1 MQPSPE
7 EPRCPFCYFKIEQP
21 KELQSRKI
29 VEFPI
34 GVCEHCGGVY
44 AYDATGHNMGAAFI
58 EAILFACNDDDH
70 LAFSLSHGDD
80 YTDAIVGNYDII
92 THSIVPD
99 KIYNDRYVRGALLF
113 VKLFDQFHEVT
124 KEKVREKIKTS
135 LPINKTRLHSEK
147 FSKAIVRQYALE
159 NKREELIALAEEDTR
174 VMNELKRMLYAP
186 DESLRWQI
194 IDMLGEVSK
203 KVGERRPDIISK
215 ILSGLLQ
222 NAANPGSSAWGSLEA
237 AASILS
243 TNPDLFGEFS
253 PALLSFLKQQT
264 LRKEVTWAIGKVAA
278 VKPDLVKYAFR
289 ALSSFLADTDPT
301 LRGYA
306 AWALGNIGYNDVIEE
321 LKKLET
327 DHEKLRIFKDGELK
341 EVTVALLSKEA
352 LEKIGKP
359 K

>member
-1 MQPSPE
+1 MKASPE
-7 EPRCPFCYFKIEQP
+7 EPRCPFCYYKIEQP

-29 VEFPI
+29 VEFPV
-34 GVCEHCGGVY
+34 GVCEHCGVVY

-58 EAILFACNDDDH
+58 EALLFSCNEDDY

-80 YTDAIVGNYDII
+80 YTDAVVGNYDII
-92 THSIVPD
+92 THTIVSD
-99 KIYNDRYVRGALLF
+99 KIFNDRYVRGALIF
-113 VKLFDQFHEVT
+113 VKLFGQFQEAMGAKV
-124 KEKVREKIKTS
+124 KEKFKYS
-135 LPINKTRLHSEK
+135 LPIDKTKRRSEK
-147 FSKAIVRQYALE
+147 YSKEIVRQYALE

-174 VMNELKRMLYAP
+174 VMNELKRMLYTP
-186 DESLRWQI
+186 DEALRYQI
-194 IDMLGEVSK
+194 IDMLGEVGK

-215 ILSGLLQ
+215 LLSNLFQ
-222 NAANPGSSAWGSLEA
+222 SAAAPGASAWGSLEA
-237 AASILS
+237 AASIVS
-243 TNPDLFGEFS
+243 TNPDMLGEFS
-253 PALLSFLKQQT
+253 PALLSFLQQQT

-278 VKPDLVKYAFR
+278 VKPNLVKYAFR
-289 ALSSFLADTDPT
+289 ALCSFLADTDPT